1 MNLYEA
7 IKKHSEITLDD
18 FKEYK
23 RNVLD
28 FFEQYEE
35 DMLNDDSD
43 AFSGTED
50 SYANEMLDQRLSE
63 YLFDLFCGVMDEN
76 KANKYAN
83 FCTGKIIEAYFN
95 NPKDQNEILRT
106 FATYKSFHDGGLNES
121 VITKDD
127 LTADVKR
134 DLNIEPG
141 SDEEYELDNL
151 YALRDLDA
159 WIEDLYDDGESRE
172 EIKNKFAIEDIALH
186 YGMSEEELD
195 SKVNEVCSKVDKLW
209 DDHEKFMQSL
219 RNKKEAD
226 GLDSFEMSYLSFY
239 DNLVDAIYQNNGYVH
254 FPAREISSDELDAL
268 KKIILSKGGEDLG
281 ENKFSNDGIIFE
293 LSPSTGL
300 TLTFDNSKDYKVVP
314 MNDAEIHTMDNDPS
328 WAAAVNKVNKEY
340 SKNKSKISDDIAK
353 EYARFTKKLTS
364 SGLFK
369 PEDVWEL
376 PEGKAYRD
384 AIKDPEDIW
393 CECSGDTD
401 SKFKPDGTSYLGV
414 SKHGYICNKCKKFT
428 QIG

>member
-7 IKKHSEITLDD
+7 IKNNFVDYKGRLKRFLKDVYGEYGKDYTLIDNVNGSTDLDSILDSVVSSYIDEHTSDD
-18 FKEYK
+18 IG
-23 RNVLD
+23 
-28 FFEQYEE
+28 FFFQGI
-35 DMLNDDSD
+35 LNDPH
-43 AFSGTED
+43 G
-50 SYANEMLDQRLSE
+50 
-63 YLFDLFCGVMDEN
+63 LFEIKTDL
-76 KANKYAN
+76 K
-83 FCTGKIIEAYFN
+83 
-95 NPKDQNEILRT
+95 
-106 FATYKSFHDGGLNES
+106 ES
-121 VITKDD
+121 VITADD

-134 DLNIEPG
+134 DLAIEPG

-219 RNKKEAD
+219 RDKKEAD
-226 GLDSFEMSYLSFY
+226 
-239 DNLVDAIYQNNGYVH
+239 
-254 FPAREISSDELDAL
+254 EIE
-268 KKIILSKGGEDLG
+268 
-281 ENKFSNDGIIFE
+281 
-293 LSPSTGL
+293 
-300 TLTFDNSKDYKVVP
+300 V
-314 MNDAEIHTMDNDPS
+314 HTMDNDPS

-393 CECSGDTD
+393 CKCSGDTD